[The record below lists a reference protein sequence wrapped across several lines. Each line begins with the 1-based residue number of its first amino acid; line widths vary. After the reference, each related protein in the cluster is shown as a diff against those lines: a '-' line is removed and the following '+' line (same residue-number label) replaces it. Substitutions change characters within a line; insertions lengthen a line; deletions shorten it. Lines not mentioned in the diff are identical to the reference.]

1 MMSSKKIA
9 FLLAFLSSVIY
20 GLSFTIAKDV
30 MPLYVKPFG
39 FILLRIIGATT
50 LFWLIGFFIKKEK
63 IILSDYPRIFLAS
76 IFGMALN
83 MLTFFKGLSMTTPIN
98 ASVIMVITPI
108 IVLTFSAFL
117 LKEKATKRKL
127 SGIFIGMFGA
137 ILLIVYGNEIGVSS
151 DAVLGNVLIFI
162 NATSYALYLILVKN
176 LTLKYHPLTLAKWLY
191 LFGLILVIPF
201 GLQEFKQIDW
211 AEIPMDGLLR
221 ISYVVVFTTFFAY
234 LFNLFAIKKLKP
246 TTISI
251 FIYLQPVLATTYA
264 LIVGSDVLNEIK
276 ILATVLIFIG
286 VYLVSYIPV
295 KTIDRK

>member
-151 DAVLGNVLIFI
+151 NAVLGNVLVFI
-162 NATSYALYLILVKN
+162 NATSYALYLILVKS

-191 LFGLILVIPF
+191 LFGLILVLPF
-201 GLQEFKQIDW
+201 GIQEFKQIDW
-211 AEIPMDGLLR
+211 AEIPIDGLLR
-221 ISYVVVFTTFFAY
+221 ISYVVIFTTFFAY

-264 LIVGSDVLNEIK
+264 LIVGSDVLNEMK
-276 ILATVLIFIG
+276 ILATILIFIG

-295 KTIDRK
+295 KTTDRD

>member
-9 FLLAFLSSVIY
+9 LLLAFLSSVIY

-39 FILLRIIGATT
+39 FILLRIIGATI
-50 LFWLIGFFIKKEK
+50 LFWLIGIFIKKEK

-127 SGIFIGMFGA
+127 SGIFIGMLGA

-191 LFGLILVIPF
+191 LFGLILVLPF
-201 GLQEFKQIDW
+201 GIQEFKQIDW
-211 AEIPMDGLLR
+211 AEIPIEGLLR

-251 FIYLQPVLATTYA
+251 FIYLQPVFATTYA

-276 ILATVLIFIG
+276 ILATILIFIG

-295 KTIDRK
+295 KSIGRK